1 MKCQFAGLLLICLGH
16 GYSQGT
22 TCAKV
27 KIQIVQELTL
37 ERQGFDAHMRI
48 HNGLDLP
55 LEAVDVD
62 VLFTDRQDQP
72 VIVSTDPY
80 HSSANPSVL
89 SLESTQYAGT
99 FYG

>member
-1 MKCQFAGLLLICLGH
+1 MGRSLVQVFILLCSSWL

-22 TCAKV
+22 TCATV

-62 VLFTDRQDQP
+62 VLSSRRQGLP
-72 VIVSTDPY
+72 VIFK
-80 HSSANPSVL
+80 PSPFLLFLLPL
-89 SLESTQYAGT
+89 SGYLK
-99 FYG
+99 